1 MDEVLP
7 IEDNQNEDIRPSDPK
22 VIPVAGMYQNW
33 FLDYASYVILE
44 RAVPALEDGLKPVQ
58 RRILHSMWEMEDGR
72 YNKVANVIG
81 NTMKYHPHGDAAIGD
96 AFVNLGQKE
105 LLIDMQGNWG
115 DIRTGD
121 SAAAPRYIEA
131 RLSKFALQVAF
142 NPKTTNW
149 QRSYDGRNR
158 EPVTLPMK
166 FPLLLAQGVEGIAV
180 GLSTKILPHNFC
192 ELIEASIAILNG
204 KSSNILPDFPTGGLA
219 DFSNYHGGK
228 RGGRIRV
235 RARIEEKDKKTLLIK
250 EIPFGTTT
258 GSIIDSIIKANDKGK
273 IKIKKVVD
281 NTAKE
286 LEIEI
291 QLAPG
296 ISTDKTID
304 ALYAFTD
311 CESSISPNACVIFGD
326 KPHFMDVNDILKH
339 CTDSAVALLKLELEI
354 RRGELEEKWHFSSLE
369 KIFIENR
376 IYRDIEECETW
387 DEIIQTID
395 KGLDPFK
402 SKLRREVTVDDITK
416 LTEIRIKR
424 ISKFDAFKAD
434 EYMKGLETELDEV
447 NNHLENLVKFA
458 IRYFEALLKQFGKG
472 KERKTEIRQFDSI
485 EANVVAVANQKLYA
499 NLEEGFVGYGLKKD
513 LYICDCSDLDDVIA
527 IREDGKYIISKVAD
541 KAFLGKHLIHVDVF
555 RKNDDRKVYNVV
567 YLEGLSRKYFVKRFT
582 ITGIT
587 RDKEYDVTQGNS
599 GSKILYFSANP
610 NGEAEIINVQLSNM
624 SKARIKVFDYNFA
637 DLAIKN
643 RNSIGNTLSKFQ
655 VRKVT
660 LKEKG
665 RSTIGGRAIYFE
677 PAIGRLNSDGR
688 GELLGRFDNED
699 KILVIYKDG
708 SYGMTDFEL
717 TNHYEPKDIEL
728 IRKYNPEMV
737 LSCIHYVSDEK
748 QHYVKRFKIE
758 TTTIG
763 KRFIFIQE
771 GKGNL
776 MTFITDK
783 AEPILL
789 IKTVNKKGEKE
800 EKEIKLAEFIG
811 VKGWKSLGNKLTYD
825 TLKSFTDITPE
836 PVVEMEASPIAEVDK
851 SEINETLL
859 DESPSEEDSLETNK
873 LNEEDDGISTPIEL
887 PIDPLPLEDGAP
899 QKSPNKNDD
908 GGDEPVKPIQ
918 INLF

>member
-1 MDEVLP
+1 MDEELP
-7 IEDNQNEDIRPSDPK
+7 IENKNANDEIRHDDPK

-180 GLSTKILPHNFC
+180 GLSTKILPHNFI

-204 KSSNILPDFPTGGLA
+204 KSTNIMPDFPTGGLA

-281 NTAKE
+281 NTAKD

-326 KPHFMDVNDILKH
+326 KPHFLDVNDILKQ
-339 CTDSAVALLKLELEI
+339 CTDSTVELLKLELEI

-387 DEIIQTID
+387 DEIIETID
-395 KGLDPFK
+395 KGLEPFK
-402 SKLRREVTVDDITK
+402 PNLRREVTTEDITK

-447 NNHLENLVKFA
+447 NNHLENLIKFA

-513 LYICDCSDLDDVIA
+513 QYICDCSDLDDVIA
-527 IREDGKYIISKVAD
+527 IREDGKYTISKVAD
-541 KAFLGKHLIHVDVF
+541 KAFFGKNLIHVDVF

-587 RDKEYDVTQGNS
+587 RDKEYDVTQGKP

-688 GELLGRFDNED
+688 GEYLGRFDNED

-737 LSCIHYVSDEK
+737 LSCVHYVADEK

-763 KRFIFIQE
+763 KKFIFIQE

-776 MTFITDK
+776 LTYITDK
-783 AEPILL
+783 PNPVLL
-789 IKTVNKKGEKE
+789 IKTVNKKNEKE
-800 EKEIKLAEFIG
+800 EKEIDLVEFIG

-825 TLKSFTDITPE
+825 TLKSFEDITPE
-836 PVVEMEASPIAEVDK
+836 PVIEEEEIPLTIEPSVNDDEVTELPK
-851 SEINETLL
+851 NNETPND
-859 DESPSEEDSLETNK
+859 DE
-873 LNEEDDGISTPIEL
+873 EEDD
-887 PIDPLPLEDGAP
+887 
-899 QKSPNKNDD
+899 
-908 GGDEPVKPIQ
+908 DEVNPVKPIQ